1 MELNRPPGHHSRWG
15 DRDCQRTRIGTGL
28 EQFKRISVATRE
40 RTEFVKL
47 DREIAKFV
55 ADSGVADGVCYVF
68 VPHTTAGVMINEG
81 ADPSVVRDIG
91 AKLGELVPREGPYA
105 HADAERNADSHIKA
119 TLVGSSVVVLVNH
132 GEPMLGRW
140 QSVFFCEFDGP
151 RKRQVLLRVSGS

>member
-1 MELNRPPGHHSRWG
+1 MDELK
-15 DRDCQRTRIGTGL
+15 
-28 EQFKRISVATRE
+28 EISLQTRE

-47 DREIAKFV
+47 DREIGQFI
-55 ADSGVADGVCYVF
+55 ADSGVASGVCHVF

-81 ADPSVVRDIG
+81 ADPSVARDIG
-91 AKLGELVPREGPYA
+91 AKLAELVPREGPYA

-119 TLVGSSVVVLVNH
+119 TLVGSSVVVLVNG